1 MPIKKLGERIDDID
15 VRCRSH
21 REDICVIKDGFDLEV
36 ETTRDKQHK
45 LSSQIKDIKSW
56 QMKAEV
62 LFYTSSFVGICAVA
76 FYIIS
81 GGIS

>member
-15 VRCRSH
+15 KRYQGY
-21 REDICVIKDGFDLEV
+21 REDICIIKDEFDLEV

-62 LFYTSSFVGICAVA
+62 LFYTSS
-76 FYIIS
+76 
-81 GGIS
+81 